1 MHLTIDIIPDLESQ
15 LLDAAAKQGVDP
27 TQYVVNAVRERLLVD
42 RAPHFDAIQS
52 ELLQEINDG
61 LSQSDWTHYYGLV
74 EKRRSETI
82 SDEELA
88 KLVAMTSDIEARN
101 VQRMER
107 LAKLARLR
115 GTTLSKLMNQ
125 LGILP
130 PPVI

>member
-1 MHLTIDIIPDLESQ
+1 MHLTIDFISDLESQ

-27 TQYVVNAVRERLLVD
+27 TQYVVNAVRERLLAD
-42 RAPHFDAIQS
+42 CAPNFDAIQS
-52 ELLQEINDG
+52 ELLQEINCG
-61 LSQSDWTHYYGLV
+61 LSQSDWTHYYDLV

-88 KLVAMTSDIEARN
+88 KLAAMTSDIEARN
-101 VQRMER
+101 VRRMER
-107 LAKLARLR
+107 LATLARLR
-115 GTTLSKLMNQ
+115 GTTLPKLMNQ